1 MDESCAGDEQQHPL
15 NRRLPRKAAQAHPS
29 AKHHE
34 VDMDRRSVLNLGA
47 VAGAGLFGPV
57 IIPGLSMA
65 STHFNEFQTPL
76 AGGLFYTKERPGR
89 WANKAA
95 GHLPMIERRGD
106 RIRVT
111 TRHPMS
117 GYKHY
122 IVKHMILDENF
133 HYVREKVFDPGVD
146 KPISEYDIS
155 DLKRSVYAISMCNL
169 HDTWIS
175 TLRI

>member
-1 MDESCAGDEQQHPL
+1 
-15 NRRLPRKAAQAHPS
+15 
-29 AKHHE
+29 
-34 VDMDRRSVLNLGA
+34 MDRRSILKLSA
-47 VAGAGLFGPV
+47 AAGAGLFGPV
-57 IIPGLSMA
+57 LIPGLSHA
-65 STHFNEFQTPL
+65 DRVGEFQTPL

-89 WANKAA
+89 WAKKAA
-95 GHLPMIERRGD
+95 GHLPIIERRSD

-111 TRHPMS
+111 TRHPMT

-133 HYVREKVFDPGVD
+133 RYVREKVFDPGVD
-146 KPISEYDIS
+146 KPVSEYDIS

-175 TLRI
+175 TLNL